1 MIGNRPWVPLVVA
14 LGLIAL
20 AVFAVSVLNPHGR
33 EDAASIPESPEGLP
47 AAAPETEPVPTD
59 PMQRQPVFPDPM
71 QRRPAPTNPGA
82 VPAPEPITTD
92 PVGDPGP

>member
-59 PMQRQPVFPDPM
+59 PMQR
-71 QRRPAPTNPGA
+71 RPAPTNPGA